1 MVKIDLH
8 LTTLTVLIA
17 GLYCMYSGTN
27 SMAVPESVYYEI
39 AEKLEPYLNDW
50 DYERISFEDWIR
62 DCLLILP
69 RVMLDDDTVNEMITD
84 GLYWERENGNIIL
97 SISMSGLDEK

>member
-39 AEKLEPYLNDW
+39 AEKLEPYLEDW

-84 GLYWERENGNIIL
+84 GLYWERENGSIIL
-97 SISMSGLDEK
+97 SISMSGLDG